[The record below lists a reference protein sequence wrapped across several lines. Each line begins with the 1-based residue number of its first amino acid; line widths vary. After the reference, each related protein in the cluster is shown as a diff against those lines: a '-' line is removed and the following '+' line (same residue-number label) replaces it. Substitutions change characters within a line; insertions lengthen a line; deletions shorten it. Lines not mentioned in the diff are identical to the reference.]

1 MGILLYEL
9 LVGIDPFNDQN
20 GDTMK
25 IFNNILTKNIAFPKD
40 FDK

>member
-9 LVGIDPFNDQN
+9 LVGIDPFHDDS

-25 IFNNILTKNIAFPKD
+25 IFANILTKQIGFPKNID
-40 FDK
+40 A